1 MFRILSIIS
10 MLKKNPFQYLVQYFV
25 QGLLIIGPIAV
36 TIYIIYTLL
45 NFIDNLIDVNIPGL
59 GLIIVLSGI
68 TLLGL
73 IASNILARPVFS
85 IMETIIERI
94 PLVSIIY
101 SSLKDFIT
109 AFVGE
114 KKKFNQP
121 VLVKLNRESELHK
134 FGFIT
139 QKELSEF
146 GINDMVAVYVP
157 HSYNFSGDLFIVPST
172 NIEIIEAS
180 GTDVMKFI
188 VSGGVAKK

>member
-1 MFRILSIIS
+1 